1 MSFPAVSGRRR
12 RSRDWLQM
20 DDTIPTSDWLP
31 VTMPVLVN
39 GEIYLVNAELPIIPD
54 DDRRR
59 LDAIWR
65 KDGNGPQIPDIRWV
79 FNPLENEDVI
89 ISLSVDI

>member
-1 MSFPAVSGRRR
+1 
-12 RSRDWLQM
+12 M
-20 DDTIPTSDWLP
+20 DDTIPTSDAPAGFLP
-31 VTMPVLVN
+31 VIIPELVD
-39 GEIYLVNAELPIIPD
+39 GEIYEVNYELPIRRG